1 MKPQAKAAKKPV
13 VKTVKSQAKAVKK
26 PVVKTVKPA
35 AKKPVVK
42 KLVAK
47 AAPEKIV
54 VKKAPARAV
63 TEKAAAKKTV
73 AKAAPKKS
81 AIKKLSSKKDEG
93 ESIESL
99 IDKRDIDIKSIDEAL
114 GLNKYDATKD
124 HPLIPGKFDMII
136 PPGTPR
142 KIIVNMAKEF
152 NLEVAQRND
161 YYVPIGISD
170 IQRELLVFRGDEKTI
185 LKANKEFSKRLKA
198 WAK

>member
-1 MKPQAKAAKKPV
+1 VKPQAKAAKKPV
-13 VKTVKSQAKAVKK
+13 AKTA
-26 PVVKTVKPA
+26 KPA

-42 KLVAK
+42 TIAAK
-47 AAPEKIV
+47 AAPKKIV
-54 VKKAPARAV
+54 IKKAPARTV
-63 TEKAAAKKTV
+63 SEKTVAKKTV

-81 AIKKLSSKKDEG
+81 AIKKLSSKKDG
-93 ESIESL
+93 DSIESL
-99 IDKRDIDIKSIDEAL
+99 IAQRDIDMTSVDDYL
-114 GLNKYDATKD
+114 GLNKYDSTKD

-185 LKANKEFSKRLKA
+185 LKANKEFAKRLKA
-198 WAK
+198 WAH

>member
-1 MKPQAKAAKKPV
+1 MKKPVAKPVKPLAKKAAAKKPV
-13 VKTVKSQAKAVKK
+13 AKT
-26 PVVKTVKPA
+26 
-35 AKKPVVK
+35 
-42 KLVAK
+42 
-47 AAPEKIV
+47 APKKIV

-63 TEKAAAKKTV
+63 LEKAVAKKAM
-73 AKAAPKKS
+73 AKAAPEKT
-81 AIKKLSSKKDEG
+81 AIKKRTPKKDDG

-99 IDKRDIDIKSIDEAL
+99 INERAIDLKSVEEAL

-142 KIIVNMAKEF
+142 KIIIEMAKEF
-152 NLEVAQRND
+152 NLEVSMRND

-185 LKANKEFSKRLKA
+185 KKANKEFAKRLKA
-198 WAK
+198 WAS

>member
-1 MKPQAKAAKKPV
+1 LTTGKKPAAKTVKPRAKAAEKPV
-13 VKTVKSQAKAVKK
+13 AKTVKS
-26 PVVKTVKPA
+26 A

-42 KLVAK
+42 KPAATVAPK
-47 AAPEKIV
+47 KIA

-63 TEKAAAKKTV
+63 PEKAAAKKTV
-73 AKAAPKKS
+73 AKMAPKKS
-81 AIKKLSSKKDEG
+81 VTKKLSPKKDEG
-93 ESIESL
+93 ESIENL
-99 IDKRDIDIKSIDEAL
+99 IDKRDIDLKSVEEAL
-114 GLNKYDATKD
+114 GLNKYDSTKD

>member
-1 MKPQAKAAKKPV
+1 M
-13 VKTVKSQAKAVKK
+13 
-26 PVVKTVKPA
+26 
-35 AKKPVVK
+35 
-42 KLVAK
+42 AK

-63 TEKAAAKKTV
+63 PEKAAAKKTV

-99 IDKRDIDIKSIDEAL
+99 IDKRDIDLKSIDEAL

-152 NLEVAQRND
+152 NLEVAQETTTTCPSASATSRESCWSSAATKKPYLRLIRNSQNVLKPGQSRHNRHD
-161 YYVPIGISD
+161 GPGTP
-170 IQRELLVFRGDEKTI
+170 RG
-185 LKANKEFSKRLKA
+185 R
-198 WAK
+198 

>member
-1 MKPQAKAAKKPV
+1 VKPQVKAAKKPV
-13 VKTVKSQAKAVKK
+13 T
-26 PVVKTVKPA
+26 KTVKPV

-42 KLVAK
+42 KLAAK
-47 AAPEKIV
+47 PVPKKIV
-54 VKKAPARAV
+54 VKKAPV
-63 TEKAAAKKTV
+63 
-73 AKAAPKKS
+73 KAAPVKATAKMTTARATSKKP
-81 AIKKLSSKKDEG
+81 AIKQLSPKKGEG

-99 IDKRDIDIKSIDEAL
+99 IDKRDIDLKSVEEAL

-136 PPGTPR
+136 QPGTPR
-142 KIIVNMAKEF
+142 KLIVSMAKEF

-185 LKANKEFSKRLKA
+185 IKANREFSKRLKA

>member
-1 MKPQAKAAKKPV
+1 VKP
-13 VKTVKSQAKAVKK
+13 AVKK
-26 PVVKTVKPA
+26 PVVKT
-35 AKKPVVK
+35 
-42 KLVAK
+42 LVAK
-47 AAPEKIV
+47 AAPKKIT
-54 VKKAPARAV
+54 VKKAPVRAAP
-63 TEKAAAKKTV
+63 EKTVAKKTR

-81 AIKKLSSKKDEG
+81 AIKKLSSKKDED
-93 ESIESL
+93 SIENL
-99 IDKRDIDIKSIDEAL
+99 IAERDIDLKSVEEAL

-142 KIIVNMAKEF
+142 KLIVGMAKEF

-198 WAK
+198 WAR

>member
-1 MKPQAKAAKKPV
+1 VKPQAKAAKKPV
-13 VKTVKSQAKAVKK
+13 VKTL
-26 PVVKTVKPA
+26 KPA

-42 KLVAK
+42 KLAAK
-47 AAPEKIV
+47 PAPKKIV
-54 VKKAPARAV
+54 VKKASVKAV
-63 TEKAAAKKTV
+63 PVKAAAKKTV
-73 AKAAPKKS
+73 AKASSKKP
-81 AIKKLSSKKDEG
+81 AAKKLSPKKDEG

-99 IDKRDIDIKSIDEAL
+99 IEKRDIDMQSVDDAL
-114 GLNKYDATKD
+114 GLNKYDSTKD

-170 IQRELLVFRGDEKTI
+170 IRRELLVFRGDEKSI
-185 LKANKEFSKRLKA
+185 IKANREFAKRLKA

>member
-1 MKPQAKAAKKPV
+1 VKPV
-13 VKTVKSQAKAVKK
+13 TKA
-26 PVVKTVKPA
+26 VKPA

-42 KLVAK
+42 KLATK
-47 AAPEKIV
+47 AAPKKVV
-54 VKKAPARAV
+54 VKKASARAV
-63 TEKAAAKKTV
+63 PEKAVAKKIV

-81 AIKKLSSKKDEG
+81 AVKKQSSKKDG
-93 ESIESL
+93 DSIESL
-99 IDKRDIDIKSIDEAL
+99 ITERHIDLQSVEEAL
-114 GLNKYDATKD
+114 GLNKYDSTKD